1 MKKEIM
7 LTISR
12 KFHDKIKKSLNIDER
27 IYHIFQAEK
36 EAKFDVGEKHKQI
49 FVFKD
54 NSKLE
59 IMTKSKKSKIIN

>member
-1 MKKEIM
+1 M

-12 KFHDKIKKSLNIDER
+12 KFHNKIKKSLNIDER
-27 IYHIFQAEK
+27 IYYVFQAEK
-36 EAKFDVGEKHKQI
+36 ESKFDAGERHKQI